1 MRPPTAPEA
10 PPASGWL
17 MIPHLKAIALCRE
30 GINLRV
36 HKRNQPAPA
45 CLPLKAADAAEVT

>member
-1 MRPPTAPEA
+1 
-10 PPASGWL
+10 